1 MKRPFLMLSV
11 LLLAS
16 FAAGQDVKEDFYD
29 AEFFFAQEEYQEALY
44 IFQKV
49 YDNGYQDN
57 ANINYRIGV
66 CLLEIPGRKPEAIPY
81 LEKAAQS
88 ISERYR
94 EGSLKEENAPPDALL
109 FLGNAYR
116 IDEQLDKACENYRA
130 YLEYL
135 GKRDDIQRI
144 YTEKQI
150 ESCQNAKT
158 ALNNPVEYNTRNL
171 GQLQETHPDRY
182 NVVVS
187 DDLSTMAF
195 MGRNPFYNGVYI
207 STKNEEGLW
216 NTPLNITP
224 SIQSDGNMDVVSLS
238 ADGKM
243 MLLTAYDAF
252 DSNILI
258 SEYADD
264 RWNRARSVGKPVN
277 TKYYESHASFSPGG
291 NSIYFTSNRKESLG
305 GTDIFRSDLLEDGT
319 WSEPV
324 NLGPTINTALS
335 EESPF
340 LSPDGS
346 RLYFSSQGHATIGG
360 FDLFYSEIQPDGSW
374 GTPVNP
380 GYPLNTTDD
389 DLAFS
394 PLHLEEENVQQVYAK
409 GNASHRDIYLFELIP
424 QDQQPVAVTFEEE
437 MEEEVEE
444 VAEEPVEEVAEEPVE
459 EAAEVPPTYKV
470 KPIFFDFDSF
480 ALTGAGQS
488 KLNDLAGV
496 LQEYPEVELEIVG
509 HTDAV
514 GTYEY
519 NQKLSERRAR
529 SVHDYLVSKGIE
541 EDRLEIK
548 GMSESQPVARNR
560 TPDNRDAPEG
570 RKYNRRVQFNVK
582 VSGDVILEMEKIQVP
597 ERLQLN

>member
-459 EAAEVPPTYKV
+459 EVAEEP
-470 KPIFFDFDSF
+470 
-480 ALTGAGQS
+480 
-488 KLNDLAGV
+488 
-496 LQEYPEVELEIVG
+496 VEE
-509 HTDAV
+509 
-514 GTYEY
+514 
-519 NQKLSERRAR
+519 
-529 SVHDYLVSKGIE
+529 
-541 EDRLEIK
+541 
-548 GMSESQPVARNR
+548 
-560 TPDNRDAPEG
+560 
-570 RKYNRRVQFNVK
+570 
-582 VSGDVILEMEKIQVP
+582 
-597 ERLQLN
+597 